1 MIGNIFT
8 LIPERCKFDT
18 FWVEV
23 RKRNRWLITLRY
35 FAIAMLASLTAGIEW
50 FRVARENIEF
60 NTLPLWII
68 AFVILVYNIIFHSV
82 WNSLSRKRNWNHPQR
97 IVYPRK
103 GFHSLHFSLL
113 QICIDFIA
121 LSLFIYF
128 TGGVETPLFAFFIFH
143 VIIGSLLLP
152 ASVISLIITVTMAV
166 SVTGAIMEYHGLIPH
181 YAIKGIM
188 PFTLYSDMTYLVIF
202 FTLFG
207 IVMYMSIYLANSISK
222 QLYRRERALTIT
234 YEKLE
239 EAEKSKSRY
248 VMSVVHDLKTP
259 IAAVITYLDM
269 LLEGSKG
276 ELKEGQVQ
284 PLERS
289 KLRLSNAINII
300 NDILYISQLKLE
312 STLDKSMDINLIDL
326 FEDIF
331 RDFQVLI
338 HSKNIKYDFLSESIP
353 AMMKAEDR
361 ILKLAISNIISNSV
375 KYTDNGGMIHV
386 RVIDNRNSWII
397 SVADTGIGIPDT
409 EKRKVFD
416 DFYRTTKSKKRSIE
430 GSGLGLSIT
439 LETVRKYGGS
449 IKVESPS
456 YLEIS
461 DELPGSEF
469 IIELPKE

>member
-1 MIGNIFT
+1 MIRNIFS

-50 FRVARENIEF
+50 FRVTRENIEF
-60 NTLPLWII
+60 DTLPLWII
-68 AFVILVYNIIFHSV
+68 ALSILLYNIIFHSI
-82 WNSLSRKRNWNHPQR
+82 WNVLSKRRNWNHPR
-97 IVYPRK
+97 KIIYPRK

-152 ASVISLIITVTMAV
+152 ASIISLIITVTMAV
-166 SVTGAIMEYHGLIPH
+166 SVAGAVMECSSIIPH

-188 PFTLYSDMTYLVIF
+188 PFTLYNDETYLVIF

-222 QLYRRERALTIT
+222 QLYRRERALTLA

-269 LLEGSKG
+269 MLEGTLG
-276 ELKEGQVQ
+276 ELKDSQQQ

-289 KLRLSNAINII
+289 KIRLSNAINII

-312 STLDKSMDINLIDL
+312 SEIDKSSDIDL
-326 FEDIF
+326 IALFDEIH
-331 RDFQVLI
+331 RDFQILI
-338 HSKNIKYDFLSESIP
+338 KSKDIKYDFLSESSP
-353 AMMKAEDR
+353 AVLKGEER
-361 ILKLAISNIISNSV
+361 ILKLAIANIVSNSV
-375 KYTDNGGMIHV
+375 KYTDSGGMIHV
-386 RVIDNRNSWII
+386 RIIDNKESWII

-409 EKRKVFD
+409 EKRKVFE

-469 IIELPKE
+469 IIELPKK